1 MLSKEQ
7 ILQADDLKKE
17 LVEVPEWDGQVWVR
31 TLTGEELDSYETSI
45 VGKGKSDMRNI
56 RSRLI
61 ARCVVDQ
68 DGNRLFADNEAEQ
81 LGGKSAAALDR
92 LYDVAMRLNG
102 RSEKDQKELE
112 KNSEAVPAGSI
123 SD

>member
-102 RSEKDQKELE
+102 RSERDQKELE